1 MAALVGVSGKQVGH
15 GFTQSLNR
23 FWLNGGQVMEHEN
36 NPIANPL
43 LVLRE
48 EFDDWAVLFDPDTGD
63 AFGFNP
69 VSVFIFKR
77 LDGKHTLDDIMKELR
92 VDCKNAPEDAEKY
105 VRDFIEDLINRG
117 MVGYE
122 FQKG

>member
-1 MAALVGVSGKQVGH
+1 MKKI
-15 GFTQSLNR
+15 
-23 FWLNGGQVMEHEN
+23 N

-63 AFGFNP
+63 SFGFNP

-77 LDGKHTLDDIMKELR
+77 LDGKHTLEDIMKELR
-92 VDCKNAPEDAEKY
+92 IECKNAPEDAEKY
-105 VRDFIEDLINRG
+105 VRDFIEDLTKRG
-117 MVGYE
+117 MAGYE
-122 FQKG
+122 FQKE

>member
-1 MAALVGVSGKQVGH
+1 MK
-15 GFTQSLNR
+15 
-23 FWLNGGQVMEHEN
+23 EKN

-63 AFGFNP
+63 SFGLNP

-77 LDGKHTLDDIMKELR
+77 LDGKHTLEDIMKELR
-92 VDCKNAPEDAEKY
+92 IECKNAPEDAEKY
-105 VRDFIEDLINRG
+105 VRDFIADLTKRG
-117 MVGYE
+117 MAGYE
-122 FQKG
+122 FQKE